1 MAAEWLEIEQLATKV
16 NKGVS
21 TVRRH
26 LKDLSKDKKDLY
38 IKKIQTDSNKGGIKH
53 LYHNS
58 LITLLF
64 SSDRDDKDDKDVIE
78 THEPEYTKRQEH
90 LTDND
95 NSIIEILRGQIEY
108 LQKQGEVKDGQ
119 ISNLSEANKELLER
133 LKEVNYSLGNAQK
146 QLSKPIDDKDV
157 PLRWWQFWK

>member
-26 LKDLSKDKKDLY
+26 LKDLSKEKKDLY

-64 SSDRDDKDDKDVIE
+64 SSDRDDKDVIE

-95 NSIIEILRGQIEY
+95 NSIIEILRGQIEH
-108 LQKQGEVKDGQ
+108 LEKQTDIKDAQ
-119 ISNLSEANKELLER
+119 ISDLSKVNIELLER
-133 LKEVNYSLGNAQK
+133 LKEVNYTLASAQK
-146 QLSKPIDDKDV
+146 QLSAPIDDKDV
-157 PLRWWQFWK
+157 PKWYQFWK